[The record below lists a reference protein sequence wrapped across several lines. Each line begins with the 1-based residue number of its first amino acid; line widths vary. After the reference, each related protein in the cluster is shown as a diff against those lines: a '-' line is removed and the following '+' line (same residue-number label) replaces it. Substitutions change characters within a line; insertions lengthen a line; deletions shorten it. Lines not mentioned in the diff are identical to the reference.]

1 MKHVR
6 YFALL
11 SVLAV
16 LSPLGAFARDKNHRS
31 VDIPNAMLVEGV
43 QLAPG
48 HYNLQIQ
55 GAGPDVQVTFLQNGK
70 TVGTVPG
77 KLTNDKDVDGANF
90 DFRHARKSRAAASR
104 TREVTVEMVTQ
115 LEGSAG
121 KKPVTPRCVRSRI
134 LLRNRRRGIDR
145 WS

>member
-31 VDIPNAMLVEGV
+31 VDIPNAMRVEGV
-43 QLAPG
+43 QLEPG
-48 HYNLQIQ
+48 HYKLQIQ
-55 GAGPDVQVTFLQNGK
+55 GTGPDVQVTFLQNGK

-77 KLTNDKDVDGANF
+77 TLTNDKEITQDSIVMDSANKTL
-90 DFRHARKSRAAASR
+90 DAIHFRRDKESLVFQQSG
-104 TREVTVEMVTQ
+104 M
-115 LEGSAG
+115 
-121 KKPVTPRCVRSRI
+121 
-134 LLRNRRRGIDR
+134 
-145 WS
+145 